1 MSIRLSRQ
9 RLRWHEMPEETR
21 VHPCGMIFCLSA
33 IAVMVITLSTAGSA
47 ATIHAG
53 SDIQRSIDSA
63 SPGDTIIVGPG
74 VYEKFTVNKRLNLIG
89 NDATV
94 LASSSD
100 ACISVEADMV
110 NISGFIVRNGL
121 YGIRLSMVRGC
132 SIRNNTVTGC
142 KQPGIVLLKSSG
154 NTIANNNASYN
165 GVVGEGW
172 YGIYLTDSSNDN
184 LIVNNIASNNG
195 AYGIHLSTSCSNNTI
210 RGNTLNGNMYGVYMF
225 TGCSNNIIEE
235 NLISGNRANG
245 IDLRFNCN
253 HNMIRNNTITDNQ
266 VAGISLLDSGDNGIL
281 NNDIRS
287 NIRFGI
293 QIQGKSDGNTVVG
306 NNITQ
311 SPTGIFV
318 ESNGNIF
325 HSNRLIDNVIQA
337 VDRGENTWNAPYPVG
352 GNAWSDYNGVDE
364 RSGPAQDVPGADGFG
379 DTPREISNRSRD
391 MYPVTGY
398 EFKPIRMLNS
408 SVPGEI
414 EAGEELLIKAWI
426 ESVNG
431 LSQVSARIPESR
443 SYVRLY
449 QAGDHYEGSL
459 TTALLDPGE
468 YSVVITATDR
478 RGYELEEVIGK
489 FRITPR
495 AGRSFE
501 AAMAQLRG
509 RS

>member
-1 MSIRLSRQ
+1 
-9 RLRWHEMPEETR
+9 
-21 VHPCGMIFCLSA
+21 MIFGLCISAVVFASLALS
-33 IAVMVITLSTAGSA
+33 MTCSA

-53 SDIQRSIDSA
+53 SDIQRSIDAA
-63 SPGDTIIVGPG
+63 SPGDTIVVGPG

-89 NDATV
+89 NGATV
-94 LASSSD
+94 IASSSD

-110 NISGFIVRNGL
+110 NISGFTVRNGL
-121 YGIRLSMVRGC
+121 YGIRLSKVRGC
-132 SIRNNTVTGC
+132 RITNNTVTGC
-142 KQPGIVLLKSSG
+142 KQPGIVLLTSSG
-154 NTIANNNASYN
+154 NTVANNNASYN

-184 LIVNNIASNNG
+184 MIVNNIASNNG
-195 AYGIHLSTSCSNNTI
+195 AYGIHLSTSCSNNTL

-235 NLISGNRANG
+235 NLISGNKANG

-253 HNMIRNNTITDNQ
+253 HNVIKNNTITDNQ
-266 VAGISLLDSGDNGIL
+266 VAGISLLDSGENEIL
-281 NNDIRS
+281 SNDIRS
-287 NIRFGI
+287 NMRFGI
-293 QIQGKSDGNTVVG
+293 QIQGRSDGNTVAG

-311 SPTGIFV
+311 SPTGVFV
-318 ESNGNIF
+318 ESNSNIF
-325 HSNRLIDNVIQA
+325 YSNYLIDNVVQA
-337 VDRGENTWNAPYPVG
+337 VDRGENIWNAPYPVG
-352 GNAWSDYNGVDE
+352 GNAWSDYTGADE
-364 RSGPAQDVPGADGFG
+364 YSGPAQDVPGADGFG
-379 DTPREISNRSRD
+379 DTPRDISNRSRD
-391 MYPVTGY
+391 MYPVMGY
-398 EFKPIRMLNS
+398 ELKPIRIMNA
-408 SVPGEI
+408 SVPEEI
-414 EAGEELLIKAWI
+414 EAGEQLLIKAWI
-426 ESVNG
+426 ESLNG

>member
-1 MSIRLSRQ
+1 MTLGLCIAFTLLMALSI
-9 RLRWHEMPEETR
+9 T
-21 VHPCGMIFCLSA
+21 G
-33 IAVMVITLSTAGSA
+33 TA

-53 SDIQRSIDSA
+53 SDVQRSIDAA

-74 VYEKFTVNKRLNLIG
+74 VYGKFTVNKRLNLIG
-89 NDATV
+89 EGATV
-94 LASSSD
+94 VASSSD

-110 NISGFIVRNGL
+110 NISGFTVRNGL
-121 YGIRLSMVRGC
+121 YGIRLSRVSGC
-132 SIRNNTVTGC
+132 SITNNTVTGC
-142 KQPGIVLLKSSG
+142 KQPGIVLLTSSG
-154 NTIANNNASYN
+154 NIIANNNASYN

-184 LIVNNIASNNG
+184 LIVNNIANNNG
-195 AYGIHLSTSCSNNTI
+195 AYGIHLSTSCLNNTI
-210 RGNTLNGNMYGVYMF
+210 KGNILNGNMYGVYMF
-225 TGCSNNIIEE
+225 TGCSKNIIEG
-235 NLISGNRANG
+235 NLISGNKANG

-253 HNMIRNNTITDNQ
+253 RNTIRDNIITDNQ
-266 VAGISLLDSGDNGIL
+266 VAGISLLDSGENEIL
-281 NNDIRS
+281 SNDIRS

-293 QIQGKSDGNTVVG
+293 QIQGRSDGNTVEG
-306 NNITQ
+306 NNISK

-318 ESNGNIF
+318 ESSSNIF
-325 HSNRLIDNVIQA
+325 HSNRLIDNVVQV
-337 VDRGENTWNAPYPVG
+337 VDRGENAWNAPYPVG
-352 GNAWSDYNGVDE
+352 GNAWSDYSGVDE

-379 DTPREISNRSRD
+379 DTPREINNRSRD
-391 MYPVTGY
+391 MYPVMGY
-398 EFKPIRMLNS
+398 ELKPIRIINV
-408 SVPGEI
+408 SVPEEI
-414 EAGEELLIKAWI
+414 EAGEELLIKTWI

-449 QAGDHYEGSL
+449 QVGDHYEGSL

-478 RGYELEEVIGK
+478 RGYELEELIGE
-489 FRITPR
+489 FRVTPR

-501 AAMAQLRG
+501 AAMDQLRG